1 MQKKNLYFF
10 AHANEA
16 IVFKKFFTDEITPN
30 AIRRKKLNF
39 ALPKRLSSIITIYKE
54 GIIAT
59 CGQNK
64 NDILINV
71 TQILTSLDG
80 YIEQIFVLGTIGYFP
95 SNHSLMIGD
104 VVPIRR
110 ISLWHEYHHAPEKEV
125 FFSSFPFAH
134 IDLISQNTSPTTTS
148 SMIGQLQPFAHA
160 VDMEKYFYC
169 EAIHRICPHI
179 PCTVLGVIS
188 DFCKDAKK
196 KTIIKNKLF
205 YSTMLFETFID
216 NFEME
221 TNDLDSPNPFLS
233 ENKRR
238 IKKKLSKWLK
248 DSNHNHPNPVSS
260 PLFERK
266 YKFFPNQISPYQ
278 K

>member
-95 SNHSLMIGD
+95 SK
-104 VVPIRR
+104 P
-110 ISLWHEYHHAPEKEV
+110 
-125 FFSSFPFAH
+125 
-134 IDLISQNTSPTTTS
+134 
-148 SMIGQLQPFAHA
+148 
-160 VDMEKYFYC
+160 
-169 EAIHRICPHI
+169 
-179 PCTVLGVIS
+179 
-188 DFCKDAKK
+188 
-196 KTIIKNKLF
+196 
-205 YSTMLFETFID
+205 
-216 NFEME
+216 
-221 TNDLDSPNPFLS
+221 
-233 ENKRR
+233 
-238 IKKKLSKWLK
+238 
-248 DSNHNHPNPVSS
+248 
-260 PLFERK
+260 
-266 YKFFPNQISPYQ
+266 FPNDRRRCPYQ
-278 K
+278 TNITLARIPSCSRKRSFFFQLPFCPY